1 MLELKYYTLGHINST
16 GLNCIDMILEG
27 YIMKKCLF
35 VVFAVLSF
43 AFVSCSNITDNHGSS
58 LTVTIDGSDF
68 ARSSSRN
75 VTINPDFS
83 DYYFVVNVLGDY
95 EDTKVITFTDV
106 GNYTVT
112 FDSIPIGKKIYLKA
126 NAYKMDATYGSR
138 WVVQSCH
145 CFTGTSAIQRMYRGG
160 NTVELEMKYLLP
172 DGGYYSYSFG
182 GNYFDDLNNISYDC
196 SFYDTGKYIIRLGQD
211 TMVSEGLWSG
221 NLEVGETIVMEEYV
235 YRNGDSYTIL
245 ETPNV
250 NNILVEPLE
259 AYGYVAYLLSFTSKS
274 GITFNLGVN

>member
-1 MLELKYYTLGHINST
+1 
-16 GLNCIDMILEG
+16 
-27 YIMKKCLF
+27 MKKCLF
-35 VVFAVLSF
+35 IVFAVLSF

-126 NAYKMDATYGSR
+126 NAYKMDAFDKSTINGNPESV
-138 WVVQSCH
+138 WVVDTCH
-145 CFTGTSAIQRMYRGG
+145 CFTGISDLQRMYRG
-160 NTVELEMKYLLP
+160 NNSVVLEMKDIIP
-172 DGGYYSYSFG
+172 ENTNMPFFG
-182 GNYFDDLNNISYDC
+182 GECDSSLTGTHYDAYFYAG
-196 SFYDTGKYIIRLGQD
+196 GKYRIIIGQD

-221 NLEVGETIVMEEYV
+221 GHESGETIVMEECV
-235 YRNGDSYTIL
+235 YKDGDSYTIL
-245 ETPNV
+245 ETPIV
-250 NNILVEPLE
+250 NNILVEQRINANHEPVCLIP
-259 AYGYVAYLLSFTSKS
+259 FTSKS
-274 GITFNLGVN
+274 GVTFNILL